1 MAAYNVG
8 DKFIIEIV
16 ESIIGDANNC
26 EEISPRLYRIKGFNA
41 LVFDEYGL
49 DKLEKVNEEKYPP
62 SELEKFR
69 QEAFEKG
76 MEEAWKIAGL
86 IAKYVKD
93 GGISV
98 TKLHKVF
105 GCELNS
111 IFARFTVKEAKGLIE
126 KHFPGKLNPPSFKVG
141 DIVEKDG
148 CRAIVL
154 DVDEDFVSVWTENRC
169 SEVLDIEKVLKTDN
183 RCDLKPILDF
193 IGKR

>member
-1 MAAYNVG
+1 MAYEAG
-8 DKFIIEIV
+8 DKFIFEIL
-16 ESIIGDANNC
+16 DAHTCTMTN
-26 EEISPRLYRIKGFNA
+26 ETYFPLKETPYISFTENILN
-41 LVFDEYGL
+41 
-49 DKLEKVNEEKYPP
+49 KLEKVKEEKYRP
-62 SELEKFR
+62 SEVDKFK

-86 IAKYVKD
+86 IAKYEKD